1 MESIKAI
8 SLHCNCYKYNLV
20 MQEQKIKD
28 VLTSCGISPSGP
40 RTAILSYMREHFT
53 HPTAEDI
60 FRDLKPLVPTLSL
73 TTVYNT
79 LKLFVEKGLCL
90 SITIN
95 EKMVRFD
102 GNTMRHGHLLCT
114 RCGTLYDVA
123 PTPDTSDEAA
133 WMLDGHLVSE
143 VHYYYKGTCSK
154 CLSAETHMS

>member
-1 MESIKAI
+1 
-8 SLHCNCYKYNLV
+8 
-20 MQEQKIKD
+20 MQELQIKE
-28 VLTSCGISPSGP
+28 VLTSCGISPSRP
-40 RTAILSYMREHFT
+40 RTAILGYIREHYT
-53 HPTAEDI
+53 HPTAEEI
-60 FRDLKPLVPTLSL
+60 FRDLKPQVPTLSL

-114 RCGTLYDVA
+114 RCGSLYDVA
-123 PTPDTSDEAA
+123 PAPDMCADSD

-154 CLSAETHMS
+154 CLSAEHIS

>member
-1 MESIKAI
+1 
-8 SLHCNCYKYNLV
+8 
-20 MQEQKIKD
+20 MQEHQIKE
-28 VLTSCGISPSGP
+28 VLASCGISPSRP
-40 RTAILSYMREHFT
+40 RIAILGYIREHCT
-53 HPTAEDI
+53 HPTAEEI
-60 FRDLKPLVPTLSL
+60 FRELKPQVSTLSL

-114 RCGTLYDVA
+114 RCGSLYDVSPA
-123 PTPDTSDEAA
+123 PGMSADPT

-143 VHYYYKGTCSK
+143 AHYYYKGICSH
-154 CLSAETHMS
+154 CLPADSHTSWYILNDNIN